1 MLITRRPDPTGR
13 PSTSFLVS
21 CIWCLLG
28 AKHEGSSLWS
38 PPKKKLIKISPNRA
52 QGRCATSGW
61 RSVHIEIFFIFFL
74 HSGRHNH
81 TNKTSKIDWKLKYA
95 AENLFRLFWE
105 GRGKNIPSK
114 CPTGWHQKS
123 VIPWD
128 TCTSQTGC
136 FQLFRHVWSEGF
148 FFWFQGSWQL
158 RSFMSWFPWLEGNP
172 IFFPPPLVFLVTG
185 MQLASMSLL
194 NVNSRAPQVGREKSD
209 THTHACTNKTG
220 RCLQVE
226 AKLLHLRHFLLAPIT
241 PTTSPPVRQIW
252 QQSNLKKTNPCSKQ
266 EDASVSA
273 SWKFVSCEEKRV

>member
-1 MLITRRPDPTGR
+1 MQLKIYSDCFGKAGGKIFPQSVRLDDIKSLWYRETRARARQDAF
-13 PSTSFLVS
+13 SFLDM
-21 CIWCLLG
+21 
-28 AKHEGSSLWS
+28 
-38 PPKKKLIKISPNRA
+38 
-52 QGRCATSGW
+52 SGQ
-61 RSVHIEIFFIFFL
+61 RV
-74 HSGRHNH
+74 
-81 TNKTSKIDWKLKYA
+81 
-95 AENLFRLFWE
+95 
-105 GRGKNIPSK
+105 
-114 CPTGWHQKS
+114 
-123 VIPWD
+123 
-128 TCTSQTGC
+128 
-136 FQLFRHVWSEGF
+136 

-194 NVNSRAPQVGREKSD
+194 NVNSRAPQVGREKSH

-252 QQSNLKKTNPCSKQ
+252 QQSNLKKPNPCSKQ